1 MFIKDI
7 YGFYVNADC
16 VEYFTA
22 TVDGKVRAYTTVVCD
37 GNQEDYYLAE
47 CESEEAAQK
56 WLDDLMEDLGLVRR
70 SLK

>member
-7 YGFYVNADC
+7 HGFYVNSAHIESC
-16 VEYFTA
+16 IA
-22 TVDGKVRAYTTVVCD
+22 TVDGKVKAYTTVVCD
-37 GNQEDYYLAE
+37 GQQEDFYLAE